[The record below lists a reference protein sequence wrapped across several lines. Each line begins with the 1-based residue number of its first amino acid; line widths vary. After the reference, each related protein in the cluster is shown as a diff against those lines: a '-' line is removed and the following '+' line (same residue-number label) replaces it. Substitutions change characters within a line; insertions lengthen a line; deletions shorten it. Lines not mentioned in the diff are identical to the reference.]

1 MLNVNAIGSSIEVHK
16 ERGKS
21 FWVVVVLLLIVISW
35 TSLLDR
41 QSTDYVDSAIVKAGV
56 AYGAARGINALV
68 STVQSTTINFQFGGG
83 IAVSIGEILDPVNDL
98 VEQYSTL
105 MKFAIGSLII
115 QKVLLEIIAD
125 VIFKIAI
132 MASGAALVMSL
143 LLKGNPYVKA
153 ISKTFLFLIYL
164 RFVLVAVVLLNS
176 AVSGAFIDEKASQ
189 NVQVILNIPSEFD
202 EPGVVQELS
211 EEERESL
218 GDRAEGLHSRNVEI
232 QAEMDELVGLIE
244 GGQAAVDASESAVE
258 VAGQSVSL
266 LNRFLNQDSGLA
278 EAREQLS
285 RDERALA
292 VLLDQQ
298 ETLVDELEKN
308 QFDER
313 LIDNQLNGVN
323 DSVLDALRA
332 RVDGLTNSVSPEAV
346 RDRLESSLQN
356 MLNVMSL
363 FALETMILPL
373 LFLYMFS
380 KGMNLIL
387 GVDVRALLRDH
398 SMNNSV
404 AV

>member
-1 MLNVNAIGSSIEVHK
+1 MLIVSATESSSAVTK

-21 FWVVVVLLLIVISW
+21 FWVVVVLLLILISW

-56 AYGAARGINALV
+56 AFGAARGINALV

-125 VIFKIAI
+125 AVFKIAI
-132 MASGAALVMSL
+132 TASGAALVVSL
-143 LLKGNPYVKA
+143 LMKGNPYVKA
-153 ISKTFLFLIYL
+153 ISKTFFFLIYL

-189 NVQVILNIPSEFD
+189 NVQVIQNIPSEFD
-202 EPGVVQELS
+202 EPGVVRELS

-218 GDRAEGLHSRNVEI
+218 RDRAEQLQSRRIEI
-232 QAEMDELVGLIE
+232 QTEMEELEGLIE
-244 GGQAAVDASESAVE
+244 EAQTAVEASASAVDVAS
-258 VAGQSVSL
+258 QNVSL
-266 LNRFLNQDSGLA
+266 LDRVLNQDSGLA
-278 EAREQLS
+278 DAREQLS
-285 RDERALA
+285 RDEGALG
-292 VLLDQQ
+292 VLLDRQ
-298 ETLVDELEKN
+298 ETLSDELEKN

-313 LIDNQLNGVN
+313 LIENQLNGVN
-323 DSVLDALRA
+323 DSVLDALKA
-332 RVDGLTNSVSPEAV
+332 RIDSLTNSVRPEAV

-387 GVDVRALLRDH
+387 EVDVRALLRGR
-398 SMNNSV
+398 SMGNSV
-404 AV
+404 V